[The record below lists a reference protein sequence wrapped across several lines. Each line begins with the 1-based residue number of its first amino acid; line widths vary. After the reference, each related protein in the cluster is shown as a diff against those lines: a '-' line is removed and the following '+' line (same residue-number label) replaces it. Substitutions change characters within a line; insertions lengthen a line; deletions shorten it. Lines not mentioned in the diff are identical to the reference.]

1 MNETALAPKTEGIA
15 LSESGT
21 LTTTGASI
29 SDTITIYDFLDAVK
43 NANTLTTASLWA
55 LGDLLYY
62 GERRTDWG
70 EAYTQALDL
79 SGRSEWT
86 LSQAVRISKAY
97 PPKERV
103 EGVSWSHHRDALH
116 LKDPQERQEMLETAA
131 EQSLSR
137 EEMKGV
143 MGLSTQPRKHD
154 RNCPKCGHQW

>member
-15 LSESGT
+15 LSRSVT

-62 GERRTDWG
+62 GEQRTDWG

-97 PPKERV
+97 CRAITQSRGNER
-103 EGVSWSHHRDALH
+103 GDGALH
-116 LKDPQERQEMLETAA
+116 PTQKARPQLSEMRPSVVTMT
-131 EQSLSR
+131 R
-137 EEMKGV
+137 
-143 MGLSTQPRKHD
+143 R
-154 RNCPKCGHQW
+154 